1 MSLIEVS
8 PPAGEVRAWE
18 DDPGSPP
25 STRTPVLRPKPDLGR
40 TPLPVGIVD
49 AVPAPV
55 SDQPGADDFRYWNL
69 AEGLRR
75 AADFWG
81 PLLPAGTSWH
91 PTVGPALRAT
101 LDAGDDLNAYYDRT
115 GLKFFHHTSAGIPVY
130 SGESPDVVC
139 HETGHAVL
147 DAIQPKLWDVA
158 SAEAAAFHE
167 SFADISAILSNL
179 QVESLRAEVI
189 TETKGRLARSSTLSR
204 LAEQLG
210 WAIRLVAP
218 TAVDSDCL
226 RNAANQFFYRDPT
239 TLPPS
244 APAAALSSEPHS
256 FSRVFTGAFLRCLAG
271 VFRHQPNHDSTGLR
285 QATIDLGQ
293 LLVAAVAA
301 APVVPAY
308 YAQVAAHLV
317 AADHELFS
325 ARYGRTLRAA
335 FVRHGILSPEA
346 AAGLT
351 ATTLAQHAAAIV
363 SAAPA
368 GEGPLGAVTIPGE
381 RYGLDA
387 SFTVAAPTSQARFA
401 VAGAALDVGSV
412 LPADSERSAASFVE
426 DLFRQGR
433 VAVPDEQLTESTI
446 LAEDAHQHTHEI
458 TAGERGLEL
467 VRRLFD

>member
-1 MSLIEVS
+1 MSLLEVS
-8 PPAGEVRAWE
+8 PPAGEVRAWQ
-18 DDPGSPP
+18 DDPGPPP
-25 STRTPVLRPKPDLGR
+25 SKRTPILRPKPDLGR
-40 TPLPVGIVD
+40 APLPVGIVG
-49 AVPAPV
+49 AVPAPT
-55 SDQPGADDFRYWNL
+55 SDQPGTDDFRYWNL
-69 AEGLRR
+69 AEALRR

-81 PLLPAGTSWH
+81 PLLPAGTAWH

-101 LDAGDDLNAYYDRT
+101 LDEGDDLNAYYDRS
-115 GLKFFHHTSAGIPVY
+115 GLKFFHHTAAGITVY

-147 DAIQPKLWDVA
+147 DALQPRLWNVA
-158 SAEAAAFHE
+158 SAETAAFHE

-179 QVESLRAEVI
+179 QLESLRAEVI
-189 TETKGRLARSSTLSR
+189 TETRGRLARSSALSR

-218 TAVDSDCL
+218 TAVDPDCL
-226 RNAANQFFYRDPT
+226 RNAANQFFYRDPV

-271 VFRHQPNHDSTGLR
+271 VFRSQPNHDAAGLR
-285 QATIDLGQ
+285 QASIDLGQ
-293 LLVAAVAA
+293 LLVAAVTA
-301 APVVPAY
+301 APVAPAY

-317 AADHELFS
+317 AADHELFNG
-325 ARYGRTLRAA
+325 RYGRPLRAA
-335 FVRHGILSPEA
+335 FVRHGILSPES

-351 ATTLAQHAAAIV
+351 ASAMAPHVAAIV
-363 SAAPA
+363 SASPA
-368 GEGPLGAVTIPGE
+368 GDGALGAVTIPGD
-381 RYGLDA
+381 RYGLADP
-387 SFTVAAPTSQARFA
+387 FTVTAPTNEVRFA

-412 LPADSERSAASFVE
+412 TPADGERSAVSFVE

-433 VAVPDEQLTESTI
+433 VAVPEEHLTDTAI
-446 LAEDAHQHTHEI
+446 LAEDGHHFTHEV
-458 TAGERGLEL
+458 TRGEGGLEL